1 MIGDFLFFIFQLCK
15 VKKLENLSLKN
26 GKILVQFTL
35 EKHNCPKFSPKK
47 ISKLQKF
54 PGISIIYL
62 FIYFYLFIYDG
73 PN

>member
-26 GKILVQFTL
+26 GKNLVQFTL

-54 PGISIIYL
+54 PGIYIYIYIIYL
-62 FIYFYLFIYDG
+62 FIYIYDG